1 MHIPLNNSSPS
12 CRRIEALHCK
22 RVTPTRYERPTQMLP
37 SLSDHDDRADLSS
50 MIRQMVREEVQRALA
65 SPREE
70 PEISAIEHLRDRQE
84 PRTFYNS
91 RSSQEPND
99 DLPEKI
105 YAATEAPPLTLAEKD
120 NISSPREDPASRL
133 AVPEEDIPTERTQQ
147 PQTREEILGPIT
159 RSRALRLRMTNTS
172 WILSRLRSWT
182 LFKNMAPQGSDRLSP
197 QESMDDIVITGISGR
212 FPLSDN
218 ILEFQKNLFEKVDML
233 SSSEPR
239 YKEGLYGLPK
249 RIGKIKD
256 LSKFDPTYFNISPMQ
271 ADVMDPM
278 SRLLLESSCEAL
290 IDADHLHPPPPFP
303 TDNPLLKHLS
313 SLRREV
319 VFKKKDST
327 DMPALIIINYMNRS
341 FRIYVGNC
349 NSTCHRRH
357 VRRNSNYS
365 PDTPEEEKV
374 MNIPP
379 ETKSTSRKR
388 ILAELTDVPTPPYA
402 LNDLGKRPKSNP
414 PTENVKILK
423 ALCCKSGRTRKTKI
437 IEQMDKHPNLKQDLT
452 TFREEIRQ
460 RKNAW
465 HKVKPDEKKVYQ
477 KYYSRIRDLLK
488 TMEEENLT

>member
-1 MHIPLNNSSPS
+1 MDKVFLHHDKASSHTSNKTQQFLQEMKDTLGLNFIRNSDIPVKSPDAS
-12 CRRIEALHCK
+12 PLDFYGFVIVAVYACGVDVEK
-22 RVTPTRYERPTQMLP
+22 GP
-37 SLSDHDDRADLSS
+37 
-50 MIRQMVREEVQRALA
+50 IRQQLW
-65 SPREE
+65 
-70 PEISAIEHLRDRQE
+70 
-84 PRTFYNS
+84 N
-91 RSSQEPND
+91 
-99 DLPEKI
+99 
-105 YAATEAPPLTLAEKD
+105 APPCDNVESWFGAQSRMIPGVLAF
-120 NISSPREDPASRL
+120 I
-133 AVPEEDIPTERTQQ
+133 Q
-147 PQTREEILGPIT
+147 
-159 RSRALRLRMTNTS
+159 
-172 WILSRLRSWT
+172 
-182 LFKNMAPQGSDRLSP
+182 
-197 QESMDDIVITGISGR
+197 
-212 FPLSDN
+212 
-218 ILEFQKNLFEKVDML
+218 
-233 SSSEPR
+233 
-239 YKEGLYGLPK
+239 
-249 RIGKIKD
+249 
-256 LSKFDPTYFNISPMQ
+256 
-271 ADVMDPM
+271 
-278 SRLLLESSCEAL
+278 
-290 IDADHLHPPPPFP
+290 DADIAKALEPYGQTISIRPLPFP

-341 FRIYVGNC
+341 FRIYVGEDVIC
-349 NSTCHRRH
+349 ADCRRH
-357 VRRNSNYS
+357 GHKKDKCPFNKNIR
-365 PDTPEEEKV
+365 DTVTQLVTVDMLEGTPTTVPTPPEEEKV

-414 PTENVKILK
+414 PTEVLPKNVEPMQEGEPKEAQEPTNEDILQGLPSEDDFPRRGQDELSEDNESVALSELSVASSQLERESEFCEPELNPRMVKILK